1 MKIFSCNINN
11 IPDCDLYDWYNRMSI
26 ERKESVKKMLVP
38 HKQKLRIAADHICRE
53 AISEFCRI
61 SPDDITFSANEHGKP
76 YAVDLDVN
84 FSISHSGDYVICA
97 VSEKEIGADIEKI
110 REVKS
115 DVSKRFASESET
127 EYISSRKNGLFE
139 IWTLKEAYFK
149 CIGTGI
155 NKNIKNVS
163 FDIKEND
170 ILCSEEGYKFSF
182 HNIADGYICSVCEEV
197 IK

>member
-11 IPDCDLYDWYNRMSI
+11 ISDCDLYDWYNSMDS
-26 ERKESVKKMLVP
+26 ERKESVRKMLVS

-53 AISEFCRI
+53 AISEFCGI
-61 SPDDITFSANEHGKP
+61 SPDDITFSANEYGKP

-110 REVKS
+110 REIRP
-115 DVSKRFASESET
+115 DVSERFASDSEA
-127 EYISSRKNGLFE
+127 EYISSHKKGLFE
-139 IWTLKEAYFK
+139 VWTLKEAYFK

-155 NKNIKNVS
+155 NKDIKNVS

-170 ILCSEEGYKFSF
+170 IICSEEGYEFSF
-182 HNIADGYICSVCEEV
+182 HNIADGYICSVCKKIV
-197 IK
+197 